1 MSPSHCSFPLRA
13 PHYRGA
19 GTTDDNVPLDCDDGS
34 QGLFS
39 RSMLAFNRGAAE
51 DAKTLEC
58 YDGRRAIVVNTF
70 LSRSQEAGKISG
82 M

>member
-19 GTTDDNVPLDCDDGS
+19 DDNVPLHCDDGS

-39 RSMLAFNRGAAE
+39 RSMLAFNRGAAD
-51 DAKTLEC
+51 DAKTLER
-58 YDGRRAIVVNTF
+58 YDN
-70 LSRSQEAGKISG
+70 SG
-82 M
+82 ENLFVKKPGGWED